1 MLSEYQLD
9 RSLTPGT
16 ASAISQLSICHLAG
30 SEDLLS
36 SLWRIKDGEASSC
49 GGRNRVNASTARSAR
64 PTPSHPLVFQT
75 HALLRVAVA
84 DVLPY
89 LTRTLRN
96 TIYTINGLPTQ
107 PQGVRGL
114 HEGWLT
120 FFLDRIFDTTFLACL
135 ISRILLLSFFPPKEP
150 ARV

>member
-1 MLSEYQLD
+1 MQ
-9 RSLTPGT
+9 
-16 ASAISQLSICHLAG
+16 AQISQLSICHLAG

-64 PTPSHPLVFQT
+64 TAPYGNISLPASRLSIPRTSPS
-75 HALLRVAVA
+75 RSCRRYI
-84 DVLPY
+84 PY
-89 LTRTLRN
+89 LTRTSRN
-96 TIYTINGLPTQ
+96 TIYTINGLPPQ
-107 PQGVRGL
+107 LQGVRGL

-120 FFLDRIFDTTFLACL
+120 FFLDRICDTTFLACL
-135 ISRILLLSFFPPKEP
+135 ISRLLPLSFNPPKEP